1 MFSGKKT
8 HAYQGC
14 MCLMKKQNKKQL
26 DCEKLLQF
34 KITAVFL
41 GAITPVFS
49 VT

>member
-8 HAYQGC
+8 HAYQDC
-14 MCLMKKQNKKQL
+14 MCLMKKKKQF

-34 KITAVFL
+34 KITAVFF